1 MNDKLLKDHL
11 DYVKETPSKPKRGR
25 PTEIKR
31 DITKTSQSGL
41 REGLTRATFIIRED
55 TLDKLKERAYT
66 DRKKL
71 KDLVSE
77 ALDYYL
83 DNHKETKFSRW
94 SEYKAETDAHNNHQT
109 QLQINRTT
117 KNIKEYN
124 RILKQWENSSWWN
137 RHFLEPYPRPCSDH
151 SMPPFYRQTSISG
164 YLDWLSEQ
172 EES

>member
-1 MNDKLLKDHL
+1 MNDKPLKDHL
-11 DYVKETPSKPKRGR
+11 D
-25 PTEIKR
+25 
-31 DITKTSQSGL
+31 
-41 REGLTRATFIIRED
+41 
-55 TLDKLKERAYT
+55 
-66 DRKKL
+66 
-71 KDLVSE
+71 
-77 ALDYYL
+77 
-83 DNHKETKFSRW
+83 FSRW

-151 SMPPFYRQTSISG
+151 SMSPFYRQTSISG